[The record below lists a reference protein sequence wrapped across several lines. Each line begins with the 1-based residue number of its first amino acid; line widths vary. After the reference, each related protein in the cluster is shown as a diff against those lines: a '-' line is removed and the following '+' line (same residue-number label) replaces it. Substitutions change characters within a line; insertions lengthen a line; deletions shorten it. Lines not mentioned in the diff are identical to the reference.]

1 MLFRF
6 TLFAAALL
14 MSAALQART
23 PYACEANKP
32 TAEACGLE
40 VPVLSD
46 RLLPAAD
53 GPWQRPPS
61 GSRPSGETGEL
72 VLDSFPAVP
81 RHAINWAL
89 GLASSTQGAGPLTSL
104 GYAYRLKG
112 KFWVGGMLQ
121 YELRDLVPSYI
132 HEIKLLEMNYWEL
145 PLFRWLA
152 LRLGIGIG
160 MAIYQSDIHSYS
172 AVMGRIMIQWVVQLG
187 NVVSLTLSPILVGPS
202 CLDIGYSPI
211 GIRSIEESCDMMQI
225 GLSFRF

>member
-1 MLFRF
+1 
-6 TLFAAALL
+6 
-14 MSAALQART
+14 
-23 PYACEANKP
+23 
-32 TAEACGLE
+32 
-40 VPVLSD
+40 
-46 RLLPAAD
+46 
-53 GPWQRPPS
+53 
-61 GSRPSGETGEL
+61 
-72 VLDSFPAVP
+72 
-81 RHAINWAL
+81 
-89 GLASSTQGAGPLTSL
+89 
-104 GYAYRLKG
+104 
-112 KFWVGGMLQ
+112 MLQ

-211 GIRSIEESCDMMQI
+211 GIEESCDMMQI